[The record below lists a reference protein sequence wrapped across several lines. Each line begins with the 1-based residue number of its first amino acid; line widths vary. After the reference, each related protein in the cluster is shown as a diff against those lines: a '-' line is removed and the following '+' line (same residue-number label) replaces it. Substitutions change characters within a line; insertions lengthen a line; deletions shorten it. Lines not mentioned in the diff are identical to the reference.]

1 MEQIIIYLAIG
12 TSSLSIIATA
22 FNFYKH
28 FRNPDINASKRL
40 SIIETTCP
48 IKHKT
53 LDDAIATFA
62 RSLELI
68 KENHLRHIEGDIS
81 KINEKMARMEGKS
94 DTMIELMKDVLNKK

>member
-1 MEQIIIYLAIG
+1 MEDIIKNLTGIGLLANLIG
-12 TSSLSIIATA
+12 MMFLV
-22 FNFYKH
+22 YKH
-28 FRNPDINASKRL
+28 FRNPDISASKRL

-53 LDDAIATFA
+53 LDDAISTFA
-62 RSLELI
+62 RNLELI

>member
-1 MEQIIIYLAIG
+1 MEEVIKNLTGIG
-12 TSSLSIIATA
+12 LVANLVGML
-22 FNFYKH
+22 FLVYKH
-28 FRNPDINASKRL
+28 FRNPDINANKRI

-53 LDDAIATFA
+53 LDDAISTFA
-62 RSLELI
+62 RSFELI

-81 KINEKMARMEGKS
+81 KINERMARMEGKS